1 MAADIQTAEASM
13 MMCTLTNT
21 QESNSE
27 IQAMINEVR
36 SKAELA
42 VGRNYSHYEA
52 TQFATQLVNG
62 VNYFVK
68 VKTEE
73 NNYIHI
79 KLHKVFGGDVTFTCL
94 VDNKAK
100 DDEILYF

>member
-21 QESNSE
+21 QESNNE
-27 IQAMINEVR
+27 IQSMMNEVR
-36 SKAELA
+36 CKAEQA
-42 VGRNYSHYEA
+42 VGRSFTHYEA

-68 VKTEE
+68 VRTEE
-73 NNYIHI
+73 NNYIHMKI
-79 KLHKVFGGDVTFTCL
+79 HKVFGGDVTFTCL

-100 DDEILYF
+100 SDEILYF